1 MKIELNDWQDVQDF
15 IALMNPAYL
24 REWNKQLGPDATTVA
39 AGIRREN
46 VRNAQHEVEVS
57 RRLVA
62 EGKIT
67 PQDALAG
74 LAHLEA
80 RVSSAVEP
88 DGLPTDIAQPAGI
101 TTTNEPG
108 PVATDELPER
118 DADGARYDTRW
129 HSEPKKL
136 TDKGVF
142 RARRGRDNDA
152 YKAWLL
158 EQAVEVAEAAIA
170 ADEAEPV
177 ATETHAL
184 PAHLEEMELVNDEM
198 VPLKTQEGESDPRDG
213 SAVAHGALPATTTVN
228 LDALIAASL
237 EAAQDASDSHV
248 DLLNACRDFT
258 SKHGHPAFTALKAAV
273 APDDAGSGKAV
284 QYFTP
289 GERRLMQACIANYPS
304 N

>member
-1 MKIELNDWQDVQDF
+1 MKIELHEAQDVIEL
-15 IALMNPAYL
+15 IAMLDPVVLLNHHPRL
-24 REWNKQLGPDATTVA
+24 RQRIYEEAARQQVA
-39 AGIRREN
+39 AGETGL
-46 VRNAQHEVEVS
+46 QVEAVPY
-57 RRLVA
+57 
-62 EGKIT
+62 EGEWGPLPSDIARPASVN
-67 PQDALAG
+67 PQDD
-74 LAHLEA
+74 EKVCTV
-80 RVSSAVEP
+80 VSEP
-88 DGLPTDIAQPAGI
+88 EDTG
-101 TTTNEPG
+101 
-108 PVATDELPER
+108 ELPDR
-118 DADGARYDTRW
+118 DADGAQYDTRW

-158 EQAVEVAEAAIA
+158 EQAVEVAEAAIT

-184 PAHLEEMELVNDEM
+184 PQDDGNEVDAE
-198 VPLKTQEGESDPRDG
+198 PQEPGSQPSAAPATPA
-213 SAVAHGALPATTTVN
+213 SAVDLET
-228 LDALIAASL
+228 LIAASL
-237 EAAQDASDSHV
+237 EAAKDASDSHV

-273 APDDAGSGKAV
+273 APDDAGGGGKAV
-284 QYFTP
+284 QHFTP